1 MRLGFVLACSVAVG
15 SCSRAAPPYSPADA
29 LKTFRIEPGF
39 RIESYVSEPDI
50 RSPVAMEFDDSG
62 RIYVVEAPGYPLK
75 MDARIGRV
83 VLLDDAD
90 GDGRPD
96 RRTVF
101 ADRLTMPTGVM
112 AWKKGVL
119 ITDAPDVLY
128 FEDTNGDG
136 KADVRKVV
144 LTGFAFTNPQHTV
157 NNPIYGLD
165 NWIYLAHEGPAGAV
179 IFPDVFGDRGTALR
193 FPDRPEAPS
202 LEPARRM
209 VRFRPDSGQLEYLS
223 TNSQFGHTV
232 DAWGHRFTV
241 SNEDHIREEVIAAA
255 YLTRN
260 PDLPVGSAMERIS
273 DHRPAADVYPITH
286 RARVEMLSGVG
297 AFTSACGLT
306 VYLGGAFAPS
316 LGLFSLV
323 AEPAQNLV
331 HRDILTPSGAT
342 HVARRAHEGVEF
354 LASTDAWFR
363 PVNFS
368 VGPDGAIY
376 MVDYYRQVVEH
387 PEWMATHTHQSP
399 DLYGGDDRGRIYR
412 ISPETPLPRPGA
424 IRLAQASVGE
434 LVQRLASPNI
444 WWRRTAQRLLVDRAS
459 TDAVEPLRTLFAT
472 TESAVARLHALW
484 TLDGLGRL
492 ETSLIEKAL
501 DDPEAGVRE
510 NAIRLAE
517 PRLSTTPSLIEK
529 LLKMEGDLDR
539 RVQFQLLCTL
549 GDINSRASRDAQD
562 RLLAR
567 AIDDPWMQIAAL
579 SASSERAPQL
589 FRAAAAF
596 TDKQTSERAAFFRQ
610 VSAVIGARRQS
621 AEIRQVL
628 TTVLKTATRAGVR
641 PGSNRGQTGVKP
653 GSDRGQ
659 TGVRP
664 GPDRGQTGVRPGSD
678 LGKLV
683 PDPGQEQWW
692 QAAALDGL
700 AQGFGTR
707 RGAPGDGRAHAD
719 LGQDLLLTLF
729 ESADAGIRRAA
740 LRGLTATGLPPNASP
755 LLARAAG
762 TAQDAARD
770 PALRADSIGL
780 LALGDPPAHEA
791 LFKSLIEPRQPE
803 AVQAAAVRGLAK
815 VKGPAVGTYLI
826 ARWKSMTPGVRM
838 DAADAMFL
846 DPERPKLLLDA
857 IEKETVQPWTLAFR
871 HKRQLLMSRD
881 ASLRESARSLLEE
894 RAAAREDVLQ
904 RYQAALEKTGDPQKG
919 RVVFQQVC
927 ARCHK
932 LDGLGQDV
940 GPDLATVR
948 HRAPLNIL
956 SDIIMPS
963 ASIAQNYESYV
974 VETTSSGMVEG
985 IMSAQTPTT
994 ITIRHEAGREDVI
1007 RRADIKSM
1015 RVTSLSA
1022 MPSDL
1027 DRQITVDQMADLL
1040 RFLKPAR

>member
-1 MRLGFVLACSVAVG
+1 MKAKTGVIMLLLAG
-15 SCSRAAPPYSPADA
+15 GCSRSGPPHSPADA

-50 RSPVAMEFDDSG
+50 RSPVAMEFDESG
-62 RIYVVEAPGYPLK
+62 RVYVVEAPGYPLK
-75 MDARIGRV
+75 MDAKLGRV
-83 VLLDDAD
+83 IRLEDAD

-112 AWKKGVL
+112 AWKNGVL

-128 FEDTNGDG
+128 FEDTNADG
-136 KADVRKVV
+136 RADVRKVV

-157 NNPIYGLD
+157 NSPIYGLD
-165 NWIYLAHEGPAGAV
+165 NWIYLAHEGPSGAV
-179 IFPDVFGDRGTALR
+179 IFPGLFGDRGTALR
-193 FPDRPEAPS
+193 FPDRPNAPS

-209 VRFRPDSGQLEYLS
+209 VRFRPESGQLEYLS
-223 TNSQFGHTV
+223 TSSQFGHSV

-241 SNEDHIREEVIAAA
+241 SNEDHIREEVIAAP

-306 VYLGGAFAPS
+306 VYLGGAFSPS
-316 LGLFSLV
+316 LGIFSLV

-331 HRDILTPSGAT
+331 HRDILTPAGAT

-399 DLYGGDDRGRIYR
+399 DLYRGDDRGRIYR
-412 ISPETPLPRPGA
+412 ISPETPLPWPGA
-424 IRLAQASVGE
+424 IRLAQASVEE

-444 WWRRTAQRLLVDRAS
+444 WWRRTAQRLLVGRGS
-459 TDAVEPLRTLFAT
+459 TAAVEPLRMLFASSQ
-472 TESAVARLHALW
+472 SAVARLHALW
-484 TLDGLGRL
+484 TLDGLGKL
-492 ETSLIEKAL
+492 ETHLIEQAL
-501 DDPEAGVRE
+501 EDPEAGVRE

-517 PRLSTTPSLIEK
+517 PRLSTTPTLIGK
-529 LLKMEGDLDR
+529 LLRLERDPDR
-539 RVQFQLLCTL
+539 HVQFQLLCTL
-549 GDINSRASRDAQD
+549 GSIDSRASREAQD
-562 RLLAR
+562 RLLAG
-567 AIDDPWMQIAAL
+567 ALDDPWMQIAAL
-579 SASSERAPQL
+579 SASSDRAPQL

-596 TDKQTSERAAFFRQ
+596 TDTETSARATFFRQ
-610 VSAVIGARRQS
+610 VTAVIGARRHS

-628 TTVLKTATRAGVR
+628 TTILNSSPTGETSGASEPRERRGAAGVPASER
-641 PGSNRGQTGVKP
+641 VGGSGGAKPPGK
-653 GSDRGQ
+653 
-659 TGVRP
+659 
-664 GPDRGQTGVRPGSD
+664 
-678 LGKLV
+678 
-683 PDPGQEQWW
+683 EWW
-692 QAAALDGL
+692 RTAALEGL
-700 AQGFGTR
+700 AQGLGPSQSR
-707 RGAPGDGRAHAD
+707 RPAPGDAQGRVD
-719 LGQDLLLTLF
+719 LGQDLLLKLF
-729 ESADAGIRRAA
+729 ESRDAGVRRAS
-740 LRGLTATGLPPNASP
+740 LRALTATGLPSGAAPV
-755 LLARAAG
+755 LTRAAV
-762 TAQDAARD
+762 TAQDGARD
-770 PALRADSIGL
+770 PAVRADAIGL
-780 LALGDPPAHEA
+780 LALDNPAAHET

-815 VKGPAVGTYLI
+815 VKGAAVAAYLI
-826 ARWKSMTPGVRM
+826 GRWKSMTPAVRL

-846 DPERPKLLLDA
+846 DPERPRLLLDA
-857 IEKETVQPWTLAFR
+857 IEKETVPPWTLAFR

-881 ASLRESARSLLEE
+881 ASLRESARAMLEDK
-894 RAAAREDVLQ
+894 AAAREEVLK
-904 RYQAALEKTGDPQKG
+904 RYQVALEKTGDPQRG

-927 ARCHK
+927 ARCHT
-932 LDGLGQDV
+932 LDGLGQAV

-948 HRAPLNIL
+948 HRAPLSLL

-974 VETTSSGMVEG
+974 VETTSNGMVEG

-1007 RRADIKSM
+1007 RRADITRM

-1022 MPSDL
+1022 MPADL

>member
-1 MRLGFVLACSVAVG
+1 MSRRTAILGLLCAVSGACGRSG
-15 SCSRAAPPYSPADA
+15 PPYSPADA
-29 LKTFRIEPGF
+29 LKTFQIEPGF
-39 RIESYVSEPDI
+39 RIESFISEPDI
-50 RSPVAMEFDDSG
+50 RSPVAMEFDEGG

-75 MDARIGRV
+75 MDARLGRV
-83 VLLDDAD
+83 ILLDDAD

-101 ADRLTMPTGVM
+101 ADTLTMPTGVM

-128 FEDTNGDG
+128 FEDTNADG
-136 KADVRKVV
+136 KADIRKVV

-157 NNPIYGLD
+157 NNPVYGLD

-179 IFPDVFGDRGTALR
+179 IFPGIFGDRGTALR
-193 FPDRPEAPS
+193 FPDRPDAPS

-223 TNSQFGHTV
+223 TNSQFGHSV

-306 VYLGGAFAPS
+306 VYLGGAFSPS

-331 HRDILTPSGAT
+331 HRDILASSGAT
-342 HVARRAHEGVEF
+342 HVAKRAHEGVEF

-368 VGPDGAIY
+368 IGPDGAIY

-424 IRLAQASVGE
+424 IRLAQESVGE

-444 WWRRTAQRLLVDRAS
+444 WWRRTAQRLLIDRGGA
-459 TDAVEPLRTLFAT
+459 DAVEPLTTLFASSQ
-472 TESAVARLHALW
+472 SAVARLHALW
-484 TLDGLGRL
+484 TLNGLERL
-492 ETSLIEKAL
+492 ETNLIEKAL

-517 PRLSTTPSLIEK
+517 ARLSTSPSLIDK
-529 LLKMEGDLDR
+529 LLKMERDPDR

-549 GDINSRASRDAQD
+549 GGINSRASRDAQD

-579 SASSERAPQL
+579 SAASERAPQL

-596 TDKQTSERAAFFRQ
+596 TDKQTSARGAFFRQ
-610 VSAVIGARRQS
+610 VSAVIGARRHPT
-621 AEIRQVL
+621 EIRRML
-628 TTVLKTATRAGVR
+628 TAIVNAA
-641 PGSNRGQTGVKP
+641 PADS
-653 GSDRGQ
+653 S
-659 TGVRP
+659 
-664 GPDRGQTGVRPGSD
+664 
-678 LGKLV
+678 
-683 PDPGQEQWW
+683 WW
-692 QAAALDGL
+692 SAAALDGL
-700 AQGFGTR
+700 AQGFGSSQSR
-707 RGAPGDGRAHAD
+707 RRAPGDAQGRVD
-719 LGQDLLLTLF
+719 LGQDLLLKLF
-729 ESADAGIRRAA
+729 ESADADVRRAS
-740 LRGLTATGLPPNASP
+740 LRGLTATGLPPNAAP
-755 LLARAAG
+755 LLARAAA
-762 TAQDAARD
+762 TAQDAVRD
-770 PALRADSIGL
+770 PAVRADSIGL
-780 LALGDPPAHEA
+780 LALDDPAAHEA
-791 LFKSLIEPRQPE
+791 LFKTLIEPRQPE

-815 VKGPAVGTYLI
+815 VKGPAVATYLI
-826 ARWKSMTPGVRM
+826 ARWKSMTPAVRM
-838 DAADAMFL
+838 DAADAMFV
-846 DPERPKLLLDA
+846 DPERPRLLLDA

-881 ASLRESARSLLEE
+881 ESLRESARSLLEDK
-894 RAAAREDVLQ
+894 AAAREEVLK
-904 RYQAALEKTGDPQKG
+904 RYQPALEKTGDPQKG

-948 HRAPLNIL
+948 HRAPLNML

-1022 MPSDL
+1022 MPADL
-1027 DRQITVDQMADLL
+1027 DRQITVEQMADLL
-1040 RFLKPAR
+1040 KFLRTKEAK